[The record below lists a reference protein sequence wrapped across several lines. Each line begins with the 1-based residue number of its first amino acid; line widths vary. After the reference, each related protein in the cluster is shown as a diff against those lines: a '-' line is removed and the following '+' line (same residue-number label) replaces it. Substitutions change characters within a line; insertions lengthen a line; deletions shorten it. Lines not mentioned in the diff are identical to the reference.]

1 MRKDKP
7 GQFSVYV
14 VPVNLLS
21 LSVKI
26 FALPEWKTYKIN
38 RLHICD
44 SIRVDEEQD
53 SYTIGF
59 LTDPVAVVTSSA
71 GRTSWELQ
79 GI

>member
-1 MRKDKP
+1 MSRDAERQARTALGIRCA
-7 GQFSVYV
+7 GQSV
-14 VPVNLLS
+14 P
-21 LSVKI
+21 LSVKN

-71 GRTSWELQ
+71 GRTS
-79 GI
+79 